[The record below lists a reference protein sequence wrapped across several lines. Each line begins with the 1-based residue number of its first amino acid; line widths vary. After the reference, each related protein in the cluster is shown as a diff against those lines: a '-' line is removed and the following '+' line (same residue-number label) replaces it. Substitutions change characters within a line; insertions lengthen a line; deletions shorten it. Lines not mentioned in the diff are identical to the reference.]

1 MLTIHSIIVCK
12 SSIIFMIRSF
22 SLTTS
27 MLTIYIV
34 NNVDR
39 LNQLYFMKGENMG
52 FKLLG
57 INGSL
62 TPPPSRTSSTLHVA
76 LAGARAYD
84 PNVETEVLELRD
96 FSLEFC
102 DGRSPESYNSDT
114 RRALALVEEA
124 DAYLVAT
131 PIYRGSYTG
140 ALKNFFDLVPNDPNG
155 HDPLRGK
162 VVGLL
167 ATGGSDHHYLILEH
181 QLRPLFGFF
190 GAYTPP
196 RAIYASAKDFD
207 GQKQVQGKLVEELT
221 ALGQEIVI
229 LAHFLAE
236 ASGLS
241 RSEPVRTRR
250 S

>member
-1 MLTIHSIIVCK
+1 MS
-12 SSIIFMIRSF
+12 
-22 SLTTS
+22 
-27 MLTIYIV
+27 
-34 NNVDR
+34 
-39 LNQLYFMKGENMG
+39 

-62 TPPPSRTSSTLHVA
+62 TPAPSRTRSVLDVA
-76 LAGARAYD
+76 LAGARVYD
-84 PNVETEVLELRD
+84 QTVETQVLELRD
-96 FSLEFC
+96 YALEFC
-102 DGRSPESYNSDT
+102 DGRAPDAYNIDT

-181 QLRPLFGFF
+181 ELRPLFGFF
-190 GAYTPP
+190 GAYTPA
-196 RAIYASAKDFD
+196 RTIYATPRDFD
-207 GQKQVQGKLVEELT
+207 AQKLPQGKLIGELT
-221 ALGQEIVI
+221 QLGQEVVI
-229 LAHFLAE
+229 QAQFLAK
-236 ASGLS
+236 APGLA
-241 RSEPVRTRR
+241 RSERVGRH

>member
-1 MLTIHSIIVCK
+1 MS
-12 SSIIFMIRSF
+12 
-22 SLTTS
+22 
-27 MLTIYIV
+27 
-34 NNVDR
+34 
-39 LNQLYFMKGENMG
+39 

-62 TPPPSRTSSTLHVA
+62 TPPLSRTRSVLDVA
-76 LAGARAYD
+76 LSGARAYD
-84 PNVETEVLELRD
+84 KSVETEVLELRD
-96 FSLEFC
+96 FALEFC
-102 DGRSPESYNSDT
+102 DGRSPDNYNSDT
-114 RRALALVEEA
+114 RCALALVEEA

-140 ALKNFFDLVPNDPNG
+140 ALKNFFDLVPDDPRG

-190 GAYTPP
+190 GAYTPAG
-196 RAIYASAKDFD
+196 AIYAASKDFD
-207 GQKQVQGKLVEELT
+207 AQKQPQGRLVEELT
-221 ALGQEIVI
+221 QLGQEVVT
-229 LAHFLAE
+229 LARFLAE
-236 ASGLS
+236 APGLS
-241 RSEPVRTRR
+241 RTERVGSR

>member
-1 MLTIHSIIVCK
+1 MS
-12 SSIIFMIRSF
+12 
-22 SLTTS
+22 
-27 MLTIYIV
+27 
-34 NNVDR
+34 
-39 LNQLYFMKGENMG
+39 

-62 TPPPSRTSSTLHVA
+62 TPPLSRTRSVLDTA
-76 LAGARAYD
+76 LSGARTYD
-84 PNVETEVLELRD
+84 QNVETHVLELRD
-96 FSLEFC
+96 FALEFC
-102 DGRSPESYNSDT
+102 DGRAPDNYNSDT

-140 ALKNFFDLVPNDPNG
+140 ALKNFFDLVPNDPKG

-190 GAYTPP
+190 GAYTPA
-196 RAIYASAKDFD
+196 RAIYAASKDFD
-207 GQKQVQGKLVEELT
+207 VQKQPQGRLVEELNR
-221 ALGQEIVI
+221 LGQEVVI
-229 LAHFLAE
+229 QARFLAE
-236 ASGLS
+236 APGLS
-241 RSEPVRTRR
+241 RSERVGIRL
-250 S
+250 

>member
-1 MLTIHSIIVCK
+1 
-12 SSIIFMIRSF
+12 
-22 SLTTS
+22 
-27 MLTIYIV
+27 
-34 NNVDR
+34 
-39 LNQLYFMKGENMG
+39 MG

-62 TPPPSRTSSTLHVA
+62 TPSPSKTRSVLDRA

-84 PNVETEVLELRD
+84 SGVETEVLELRD
-96 FSLEFC
+96 YALEFC
-102 DGRSPESYNSDT
+102 DGRSPASYNSDT

-140 ALKNFFDLVPNDPNG
+140 ALKNFFDLVPNDPKG
-155 HDPLRGK
+155 QDPLRGK

-190 GAYTPP
+190 GAYTPA
-196 RAIYASAKDFD
+196 RAIYAVPKDFD
-207 GQKQVQGKLVEELT
+207 AQKQPQGRLAEELEQ
-221 ALGQEIVI
+221 LGQEVLI
-229 LAHFLAE
+229 LARFLAQTPSLAHPE
-236 ASGLS
+236 HIGN
-241 RSEPVRTRR
+241 RHV
-250 S
+250 

>member
-1 MLTIHSIIVCK
+1 MS
-12 SSIIFMIRSF
+12 
-22 SLTTS
+22 
-27 MLTIYIV
+27 
-34 NNVDR
+34 
-39 LNQLYFMKGENMG
+39 

-62 TPPPSRTSSTLHVA
+62 TTPPSRSRVVLDAA

-84 PNVETEVLELRD
+84 PSVTTEVLELRD
-96 FSLEFC
+96 FALEFC
-102 DGRSPESYNSDT
+102 DGRAFDDYSSDT
-114 RRALALVEEA
+114 RRALALLEEA

-131 PIYRGSYTG
+131 PVYRASYTG
-140 ALKNFFDLVPNDPNG
+140 ALKNFFDLVPNDPRG

-167 ATGGSDHHYLILEH
+167 ATGGSDHHYLVLEH

-190 GAYTPP
+190 GAFTAA

-207 GQKQVQGKLVEELT
+207 AQKQVQGRLVEEL
-221 ALGQEIVI
+221 AHLGQEVVI
-229 LAHFLAE
+229 QARFVTNTPD
-236 ASGLS
+236 LS
-241 RSEPVRTRR
+241 RLESVRTRR